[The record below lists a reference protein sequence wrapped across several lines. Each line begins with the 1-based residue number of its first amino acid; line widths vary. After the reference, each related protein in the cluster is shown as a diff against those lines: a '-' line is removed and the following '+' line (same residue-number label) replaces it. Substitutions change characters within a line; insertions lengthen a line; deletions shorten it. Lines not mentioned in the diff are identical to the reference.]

1 MYFGKVVNINDN
13 LKLGRVK
20 VKVYDLHDNIKT
32 VDLPWSQVMMPG
44 NTPAISGQGH
54 SVNLAV
60 GSLVC
65 GIFLDI
71 AQQEFMVMGSLPTKT
86 DAAFDNN
93 DRVRSI
99 NPHVD
104 DPKGDYEP
112 NSAFAPEYPYNN
124 VYETGSGHAKEYDDT
139 PGYERIM
146 ERHKSGTQY
155 EIQPDGTKIERI
167 VRDNYQ
173 LVVGHDTLE
182 VYGNVR
188 IIISG
193 QADIAV
199 ANDVNLAVGGDM
211 VSTVDG
217 NITLKNTDAINKRII
232 LDGNAIVKGNLVV
245 NQTTTT
251 SAESSSRSAVVLD
264 THVHDETHSPI
275 TQTSQPN

>member
-199 ANDVNLAVGGDM
+199 ANDVNLAVGGNLAADITGTSNLT
-211 VSTVDG
+211 STGDITIKSD
-217 NITLKNTDAINKRII
+217 NIK
-232 LDGNAIVKGNLVV
+232 LDGDVV
-245 NQTTTT
+245 VTGTTKT
-251 SAESSSRSAVVLD
+251 SDGSITLD
-264 THVHDETHSPI
+264 THEHLGDGGDNESGNTGPPI
-275 TQTSQPN
+275 TN

>member
-44 NTPAISGQGH
+44 YTPAISGQGH

-199 ANDVNLAVGGDM
+199 ANDVNLAVGGNLAADITGTSNLT
-211 VSTVDG
+211 STGDITIKSD
-217 NITLKNTDAINKRII
+217 NIK
-232 LDGNAIVKGNLVV
+232 LDGDVV
-245 NQTTTT
+245 VTGTTKT
-251 SAESSSRSAVVLD
+251 SDGSITLD
-264 THVHDETHSPI
+264 THEHLGDGGDNESGNTGPPI
-275 TQTSQPN
+275 TN